1 MRLRHRLS
9 AVYTGLPV
17 ADFVTPVPVTHYMV
31 CMIGSG
37 IAAHG
42 TNAVFV
48 IRVSL
53 RLRHRLVTVLA
64 NAPMTIGIRIVPIRH
79 FVGMT
84 HFGMAAYG
92 ANTVLIKYMLL
103 GLRHRLFAVYT
114 YLPVADFVT
123 PVPTTHYMV
132 CMIGSGISAYRT
144 YAVFVIR
151 VPLRLR
157 HRLVA
162 VLATMPVAVDI
173 RTVPIRHLVSM
184 ARFGIAAHG
193 TNAVFVIGMICGVKM
208 DLFIFQRLVAGADSH
223 RIPLFLAS
231 GEEKRRIPCATER
244 IVADGI
250 QCVGKADLLKI
261 KATQKSRLS
270 DFCQRSRQSRRSQL
284 IASGK
289 RRSSNRRHAF
299 LNDKALNT
307 VPIAHPGCL
316 VAHSPRTVNGQC
328 SITAETPGQIVPVLA
343 KCSGVH
349 DRIRQAR
356 RGIPCPL
363 PCKHCA
369 GDQAENHCQCQKDTC
384 NFPFHKRYPSSST
397 FLY

>member
-1 MRLRHRLS
+1 MRLRHRLF

-114 YLPVADFVT
+114 YLPVAGFVI
-123 PVPTTHYMV
+123 PVHATHYMARV
-132 CMIGSGISAYRT
+132 IGS
-144 YAVFVIR
+144 
-151 VPLRLR
+151 
-157 HRLVA
+157 
-162 VLATMPVAVDI
+162 
-173 RTVPIRHLVSM
+173 
-184 ARFGIAAHG
+184 GIAAHG

-299 LNDKALNT
+299 LNDKALYT

-363 PCKHCA
+363 PRKHCA
-369 GDQAENHCQCQKDTC
+369 GDQAENHCQCQEDTC

>member
-1 MRLRHRLS
+1 M
-9 AVYTGLPV
+9 
-17 ADFVTPVPVTHYMV
+17 
-31 CMIGSG
+31 
-37 IAAHG
+37 
-42 TNAVFV
+42 
-48 IRVSL
+48 

-114 YLPVADFVT
+114 YLPVADFIT
-123 PVPTTHYMV
+123 PVPATHYMA
-132 CMIGSGISAYRT
+132 CMIGSGIAAYRT

-162 VLATMPVAVDI
+162 VPATMPVAVDI

-184 ARFGIAAHG
+184 ARSGIAAHGANTVLIKYMLLGLRHRLFAVYTDLPVTVFGVIVSDTHYMARVIGSGIAAHG

-223 RIPLFLAS
+223 RIPLLLAS

-299 LNDKALNT
+299 LNDKALYT

-356 RGIPCPL
+356 QGIPCPL